1 MKRFE
6 NKLVVLTGAASGIG
20 RATALRFAAEGAT
33 VFGIDRNAEGLA
45 ETAAAAEPGSIITH
59 VADLAEES
67 AVVAAAAAGAEQL
80 GGVDVLANVAGFLRV
95 TPLDTVTAADYEDMW
110 RVNFLAPALMCRE
123 LAPVL
128 PDNTGVIV
136 NVCSVSATKAHPY
149 MTSYAASKGA
159 LLAFSLSL
167 SAELGKRRIRVVPVS
182 PGGVI
187 TPLTQS
193 SEGLAGL
200 DTSHYARTF
209 PLWGDMGTPE
219 ELAAGITFAASPEAS
234 YLNGFEVRLDG
245 GSHV

>member
-1 MKRFE
+1 MGRFE
-6 NKLVVLTGAASGIG
+6 NKNVVLTGAASGIG
-20 RATALRFAAEGAT
+20 RATALRFAAEGAK
-33 VFGIDRNAEGLA
+33 VFAIDRNAEGLA
-45 ETAAAAEPGSIITH
+45 ETVAGAEGDAIITH
-59 VADLAEES
+59 VADLSDEQAL
-67 AVVAAAAAGAEQL
+67 VDAAAAAVQEFGT
-80 GGVDVLANVAGFLRV
+80 VDVLANVAGFLRV
-95 TPLDTVTAADYEDMW
+95 TPLDTVTSADYEDMW

-123 LAPVL
+123 LVPAL

-159 LLAFSLSL
+159 LLAYSLSL
-167 SAELGKRRIRVVPVS
+167 AAELGGRRIRVVPVS

-209 PLWGDMGTPE
+209 PLWGEMGTPE
-219 ELAAGITFAASPEAS
+219 EIAAGITFAASPEAS